1 MVNFDKSLNNR
12 ELVELLSRYF
22 TERGSFLAQVIRADI
37 QTVSYLSN
45 HQNGHSNSHG
55 NGHSNSHSN
64 GLSTQNPVVQDFV
77 APTPPVIQSI
87 PESDLSNHQNGHSNS
102 HSNGLSTQNPVIQDF
117 VAPTPPVIQS
127 IPESDLS
134 KHQNGHSNS
143 HSNGLSTQNPVIQD
157 FVAPIPPV
165 IKSLPESEPIT
176 PMHPVKPIPPVN
188 QGSKNLSEILV
199 DLVVEQTG
207 YPKES
212 IGLELKL
219 LDDLNLDSI
228 KAGEVIASAAKE
240 WGLAGQ
246 LDPLTLVNA
255 SLQEVIEVIE
265 SAIPVATPLQYAV
278 SPTTNMPVATA
289 LQPAVSPNN
298 GTTKPPENIGIIES
312 AIPVATPLQYAVS
325 PTTNMSVETPLQP
338 SQPITPMHPVKPVA
352 QVNQGSKNL
361 AGVLVDLVVEQTG
374 YPKESI
380 GLELKLLD
388 DLNLDSIKAG
398 EVIAAA
404 AKEWG
409 VAGQLDPLTL
419 VNASLQEVIEVIEST
434 IPVATPLQYA
444 VSPTTNMP
452 VASALQPAVSPN
464 NGTTKPPENIGIIES
479 TIPMATPLQSK
490 VSPITNMPVATA
502 LQPAV
507 SSNNGTTKPPENN
520 GWVRNFA
527 VEYVAQGK

>member
-117 VAPTPPVIQS
+117 VAP
-127 IPESDLS
+127 
-134 KHQNGHSNS
+134 
-143 HSNGLSTQNPVIQD
+143 
-157 FVAPIPPV
+157 IPPV

-188 QGSKNLSEILV
+188 QGSKNLSEI
-199 DLVVEQTG
+199 
-207 YPKES
+207 
-212 IGLELKL
+212 
-219 LDDLNLDSI
+219 
-228 KAGEVIASAAKE
+228 
-240 WGLAGQ
+240 
-246 LDPLTLVNA
+246 
-255 SLQEVIEVIE
+255 
-265 SAIPVATPLQYAV
+265 
-278 SPTTNMPVATA
+278 
-289 LQPAVSPNN
+289 
-298 GTTKPPENIGIIES
+298 
-312 AIPVATPLQYAVS
+312 
-325 PTTNMSVETPLQP
+325 
-338 SQPITPMHPVKPVA
+338 
-352 QVNQGSKNL
+352 
-361 AGVLVDLVVEQTG
+361 LVDLVVEQTG